1 MELKLLS
8 DEERLLFEKDAFA
21 DVPPL
26 VTAQGETH
34 PVEERGDC
42 FFQLTNYVNIEEYH
56 AYLQT
61 VESAGWQLIVR
72 YDGIP
77 IPADNITLFRKDRRL
92 LEVIYYDFQNHAFLN
107 PKLYVS
113 VSLVPPYR
121 IREPGDLFRDVALPE
136 AQPARDCG
144 EGNFIALTENAARS
158 EYDALLAAVC
168 RDGWGKQYDNGAG
181 LADAVFTALFTKDTR
196 TLCALYTAPSHRLYV
211 TVGEEQ
217 APPSPYLTDDPA
229 RRGGFVPGLR
239 TSLHMLELWHFGN
252 SFVIQLNNGHFL
264 VSDGGLRQDVPYLV
278 DYLEQLAPAGE
289 KPVIEAWFI
298 SHAHDDHMGIFK
310 ALFTNKEQLDRIY
323 VENVY
328 FNDMGADAAK
338 FHDQFETASALLNYV
353 RGVPAVMHSTDG
365 GHPGIYELSV
375 GDRYYFND
383 FNVEVVCSAEV
394 LADYTTWGDQ
404 NGTSTWLMYNIEGQK
419 VLISADGN
427 FEDQQAVMAI
437 YDRSYLNLT
446 MFSTPHHGYD
456 MFDQFTDYLDSLQTL
471 LYTNPLKWLAGSGIE
486 SGSSTHTPMLEH
498 INEISQESYAFGE
511 GTVVYE
517 FPYEVGTA
525 TVLPERE
532 WIYNVTAPSWKWD

>member
-1 MELKLLS
+1 MKKNGKYLLMGAGAVLLAAAVFFTVRAVALSLPKEKNKAADGTTLAAYSEYEL
-8 DEERLLFEKDAFA
+8 FA
-21 DVPPL
+21 DVPL
-26 VTAQGETH
+26 
-34 PVEERGDC
+34 
-42 FFQLTNYVNIEEYH
+42 LTGANLRYENAKDDGGNTYGINVYDTTLEEYR
-56 AYLQT
+56 AYLQVLEKSGFT
-61 VESAGWQLIVR
+61 KYTDNGENGVGGCVYKAYYRKGDLRVAVTHFTRLNRTMISAAEKGAWSEHLLYSDDYV
-72 YDGIP
+72 
-77 IPADNITLFRKDRRL
+77 ADN
-92 LEVIYYDFQNHAFLN
+92 
-107 PKLYVS
+107 
-113 VSLVPPYR
+113 
-121 IREPGDLFRDVALPE
+121 
-136 AQPARDCG
+136 
-144 EGNFIALTENAARS
+144 
-158 EYDALLAAVC
+158 
-168 RDGWGKQYDNGAG
+168 
-181 LADAVFTALFTKDTR
+181 
-196 TLCALYTAPSHRLYV
+196 
-211 TVGEEQ
+211 
-217 APPSPYLTDDPA
+217 
-229 RRGGFVPGLR
+229 VPGAR
-239 TSLHMLELWHFGN
+239 TTMYQEELYNVGL
-252 SFVIQLNNGHFL
+252 SFVIRLKNGHFIIN
-264 VSDGGLRQDVPYLV
+264 DGGWENDLPYLL
-278 DYLEQLAPAGE
+278 DDLEKLTPEGE

-298 SHAHDDHMGIFK
+298 SHAHDDHMGVFK

-365 GHPGIYELSV
+365 GHPSIYELSV

-427 FEDQQAVMAI
+427 FEDQQAVMAM

-456 MFDQFTDYLDSLQTL
+456 MFDQFTDCLDSL

-498 INEISQESYAFGE
+498 INEISQESYAFGA
-511 GTVVYE
+511 GTVVFE

-532 WIYNVTAPSWKWD
+532 WIYNVTPPSWKWD